1 MNRKLKQISP
11 AVVAI
16 LVLTTAACGGEAV
29 PQAQATHVAS
39 AAPATA
45 SSNVTPDPGGRII
58 TVEMV
63 TDDAG
68 NNKFVPATIDA
79 KPGDVIRYK
88 LGVGVHN
95 VHFLPDSNPAGLTV
109 PPAGSMLQMPGQTED
124 VKVTWGPGSYFF
136 QCDPHALLGMV
147 GHVNV
152 K

>member
-1 MNRKLKQISP
+1 MNYERRLP
-11 AVVAI
+11 ALALVTAFTI
-16 LVLTTAACGGEAV
+16 VLTGCGGEAV
-29 PQAQATHVAS
+29 QQAEATHVP
-39 AAPATA
+39 AATLAA
-45 SSNVTPDPGGRII
+45 GIAPDPGGRII

-63 TDDAG
+63 TDEAG
-68 NNKFVPATIDA
+68 NNRFVPATIDA

-95 VHFLPDSNPAGLTV
+95 AHFLPDSNPAGLAI

-124 VKVTWGPGSYFF
+124 VKVTWGPGTYYF

-147 GHVNV
+147 GHLTV